1 MGITGRRSDPPQ
13 INVSESHKSTPN
25 PDLAGAT
32 LREPGMSGQAVS
44 LPKRPISD
52 LAATSEQLAD
62 ESALLRKQM
71 TRSKPTIEELPRGAT
86 IGRYM
91 VLSCL
96 GAGGMGV
103 VYAAYDPELDRKV
116 AIKLL
121 KSGGGGSSGR
131 VRFLREAQAM
141 ARLSHPNVIN
151 VFDVGTID
159 NQVFIA
165 MEFVDGGTLNRWL
178 EQTTRSQ
185 REILDT
191 FTLAG
196 RGLQAA
202 HAAGL
207 VHRDFKPDKITS
219 VEKALED
226 PLSRERSLGNARSG
240 SCRPFHSQAV
250 A

>member
-1 MGITGRRSDPPQ
+1 
-13 INVSESHKSTPN
+13 
-25 PDLAGAT
+25 
-32 LREPGMSGQAVS
+32 
-44 LPKRPISD
+44 
-52 LAATSEQLAD
+52 
-62 ESALLRKQM
+62 M

-103 VYAAYDPELDRKV
+103 VYAAYDPELDRKA

-178 EQTTRSQ
+178 EERPRTQK
-185 REILDT
+185 EILAI
-191 FTLAG
+191 FVLAVVAC
-196 RGLQAA
+196 RLPTPLAWSIA
-202 HAAGL
+202 
-207 VHRDFKPDKITS
+207 TS
-219 VEKALED
+219 
-226 PLSRERSLGNARSG
+226 SRTTCSSAKKARSASWTLG
-240 SCRPFHSQAV
+240 CPLDWPV
-250 A
+250 